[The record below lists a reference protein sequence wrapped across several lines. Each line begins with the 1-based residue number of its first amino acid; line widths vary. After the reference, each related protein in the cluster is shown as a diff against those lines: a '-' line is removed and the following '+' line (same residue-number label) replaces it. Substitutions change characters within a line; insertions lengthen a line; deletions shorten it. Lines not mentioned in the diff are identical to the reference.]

1 MNFKRKK
8 SENTNTNNTVFSILI
23 ALSIAHFL
31 NDALQMV
38 IQAIYPLLKV
48 NYELNFTQIG
58 LITLTFQLTASIFQ
72 PVVGNYTD
80 KRPQPYSLAIGMGF
94 SFLGLIA
101 LAYSVNFITVLIS
114 VGLIGIGSSIFH
126 PESSRMARYASGGR
140 AGMAQSV
147 FQVGGNTGTAIGP
160 LLAAAI
166 VVPFG
171 QHYVALFALLA
182 LIAIFILIYIG
193 KWYKRQDFKRKKPSE
208 MGLEATHHLPKK
220 KVAWAIFILMVLIF
234 SKFFYMAVVKNYLT
248 FYMIDH
254 FGVSIQTSQIYLFV
268 FLAAVAAGTL
278 LGGSLGDKYGRK
290 NIIWFSI
297 LGVAPFTLMLPY
309 VGLFWTVV
317 LIAIIGVI
325 LASAFPAIIVYGQEL
340 LPGKLGMVSGLFY
353 GFSFGMGA
361 IGSAVLG
368 LIADETSIE
377 FIFLICSFL
386 PLLGLF
392 AGFLPRVKEKYKK
405 RVKTY

>member
-1 MNFKRKK
+1 MIFKRKRTAIARP
-8 SENTNTNNTVFSILI
+8 NQAVFSILI

-48 NYELNFTQIG
+48 NYSLNFTQIG

-72 PVVGNYTD
+72 PIVGHYSD

-94 SFLGLIA
+94 SFIGLIC
-101 LAYSVNFITVLIS
+101 LAYSGSFTTVLIS
-114 VGLIGIGSSIFH
+114 VGLIGLGSSVFH

-140 AGMAQSV
+140 PGMAQSV
-147 FQVGGNTGTAIGP
+147 FQVGGNTGSAIGP

-171 QHYVALFALLA
+171 QKYVVLFAILA
-182 LIAIFILIYIG
+182 LVAIVILIYIG
-193 KWYKRQDFKRKKPSE
+193 KWYKKQDFKRKKPSE
-208 MGLEATHHLPKK
+208 MGMEITHHLPKK
-220 KVAWAIFILMVLIF
+220 KVRLAIGILMVLIF

-248 FYMIDH
+248 FYLMDR
-254 FGVSIQTSQIYLFV
+254 FGVSVQSSQIYLFV

-278 LGGSLGDKYGRK
+278 IGGSLGDKYGRK

-297 LGVAPFTLMLPY
+297 LGVAPFTLFLPY
-309 VGLFWTVV
+309 ADLFWTII
-317 LIAIIGVI
+317 LIVIIGII

-340 LPGKLGMVSGLFY
+340 LPGNLGMVSGLFY
-353 GFSFGMGA
+353 GFAFGMGA

-368 LIADETSIE
+368 LIADDTSIE
-377 FIFLICSFL
+377 FIFVICSFL

-392 AGFLPRVKEKYKK
+392 AGFLPRVKERYTKG
-405 RVKTY
+405 